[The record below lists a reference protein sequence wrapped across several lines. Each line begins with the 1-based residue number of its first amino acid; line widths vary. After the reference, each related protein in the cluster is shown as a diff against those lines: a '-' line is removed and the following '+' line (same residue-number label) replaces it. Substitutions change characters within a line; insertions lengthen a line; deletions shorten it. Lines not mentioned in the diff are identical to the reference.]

1 MNHRSLDGNEKP
13 PLDDDALHKLIWEG
27 FDADPVFQFAR
38 DGRAR
43 IEVEVDG
50 GEVILNGVVRT
61 ALDRRKA
68 DILARALGATTVD
81 NRLRI
86 EPEDPAGI
94 SQGGQSVPG
103 ARARGGRR
111 RLRLIVD
118 GATGSASGEGPS
130 RDRKQEGTS

>member
-27 FDADPVFQFAR
+27 LDADPVFQFAR

-43 IEVEVDG
+43 VEVEVDG

-86 EPEDPAGI
+86 EPEDPAGP
-94 SQGGQSVPG
+94 SQGAPG

-118 GATGSASGEGPS
+118 GATGSPGSGGPS
-130 RDRKQEGTS
+130 VDRKHEGTD